1 MRFAA
6 ALGVCTI
13 LSACGLGGTTAA
25 TTPSAGTT
33 STPIQA
39 ASAPRITPPPVSP
52 PTPPGTNLPA
62 FKCADSSGGT
72 AGSANLT
79 GVRVTEYVGFDR
91 FVLQFD
97 SKVPSFTIKRQA
109 KPVFKAGASGQPT
122 TLNGVA
128 GALVQVRS
136 ATGANTYT
144 GSTDLS
150 PAGFLVLNEARLI
163 EDFEGSLSW
172 GLGLNRSAC
181 LRTFTLSDPARL
193 VIDFTTASR

>member
-1 MRFAA
+1 MFELEVVVPRSGVEPERPCGHRFLRPTRLPVPPPRRDRNGARQYHWPMRFAA
-6 ALGVCTI
+6 ALGLCTI

-39 ASAPRITPPPVSP
+39 ASAARITPPPVSP

-72 AGSANLT
+72 AGSAHPP

-136 ATGANTYT
+136 ATGAN
-144 GSTDLS
+144 
-150 PAGFLVLNEARLI
+150 N
-163 EDFEGSLSW
+163 
-172 GLGLNRSAC
+172 
-181 LRTFTLSDPARL
+181 
-193 VIDFTTASR
+193 